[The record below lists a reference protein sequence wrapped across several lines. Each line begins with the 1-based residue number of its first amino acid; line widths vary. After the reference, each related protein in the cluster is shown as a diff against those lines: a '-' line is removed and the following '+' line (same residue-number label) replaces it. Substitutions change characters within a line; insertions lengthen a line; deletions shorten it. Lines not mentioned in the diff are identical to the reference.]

1 MFKLIITI
9 VFLIA
14 WIPTSYSFIHA
25 IRRRRKLSYNFD
37 EEMKLK
43 PLTKIQ
49 ITRVITLI
57 IVFPLVFFLLLLIIS
72 E

>member
-9 VFLIA
+9 VFFIA
-14 WIPTSYSFIHA
+14 WIPASYSVISA
-25 IRRRRKLSYNFD
+25 ILRRRKLFYNID

-57 IVFPLVFFLLLLIIS
+57 IVFPFVFFLLLLIF